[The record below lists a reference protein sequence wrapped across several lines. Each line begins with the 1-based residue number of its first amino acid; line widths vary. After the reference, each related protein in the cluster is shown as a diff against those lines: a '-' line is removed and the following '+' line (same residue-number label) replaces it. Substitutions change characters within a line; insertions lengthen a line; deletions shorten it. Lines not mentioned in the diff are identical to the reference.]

1 MEMEMVSSSIQVC
14 ARLHGWAG
22 RPGTLVVESPFA
34 TQGKVIPT
42 LRRRRDARQAILPS
56 RRN

>member
-1 MEMEMVSSSIQVC
+1 MEMVSSSIQVC

-22 RPGTLVVESPFA
+22 RPETLVVQSPFA

-42 LRRRRDARQAILPS
+42 LCRRRDARQEILPS

>member
-1 MEMEMVSSSIQVC
+1 MEMVSSSIQVC

-22 RPGTLVVESPFA
+22 RPETLVVQSRFA
-34 TQGKVIPT
+34 TQAQVMPT
-42 LRRRRDARQAILPS
+42 LRRRRDARQEILPS